1 MSLDAAIAATGTQ
14 IARLEE
20 ACAAAGRDPRTIR
33 RSLLAYRTSPFRSVD
48 GFEEYVGRYRELGFD
63 EVICYWPSEPQT
75 FGRMPEQ
82 EAVME
87 RVATDVLPGLR
98 AAS

>member
-1 MSLDAAIAATGTQ
+1 MRNELIPETFNRHRG
-14 IARLEE
+14 
-20 ACAAAGRDPRTIR
+20 
-33 RSLLAYRTSPFRSVD
+33 D
-48 GFEEYVGRYRELGFD
+48 GIEVQQNAVGRELGFD
-63 EVICYWPSEPQT
+63 DVICYWPSEPQT